1 MWTSILLSN
10 SLWYV
15 KYLITH
21 IKNYSGQ
28 VIKLMVWLHSCNV
41 YTESLFQVQKYC
53 TSQQNNAM
61 INLHQASLYNFRW
74 NLSMQELKIM
84 VKKTKKITTSS
95 SIKRIFYPF
104 IEAEQITCRSMNTL
118 WLCCDCNARCFSH
131 CHNLPKDQTT
141 EDHTLDQRLGAQ
153 WIYQSAKSSFLLIHS
168 SATHDTK
175 SFPWCSINPWMSSW
189 FKTE

>member
-1 MWTSILLSN
+1 
-10 SLWYV
+10 
-15 KYLITH
+15 
-21 IKNYSGQ
+21 
-28 VIKLMVWLHSCNV
+28 
-41 YTESLFQVQKYC
+41 
-53 TSQQNNAM
+53 
-61 INLHQASLYNFRW
+61 
-74 NLSMQELKIM
+74 M

-131 CHNLPKDQTT
+131 CRNLPKDQTT

-168 SATHDTK
+168 STLSLLMTQKA
-175 SFPWCSINPWMSSW
+175 FPDAQLTLEWALDSKQNNIVASNWGYQGLASNRTWKISIFNPLTPMSNQDRICLTIS
-189 FKTE
+189 KQY